1 MRATDSIYGKTTVR
15 AMDVTAALALAAAI
29 NHELAPLVQ
38 ELMLDRERKAMQLED
53 LAVQGMTGK
62 FFANMDLQPLDE
74 GETLEEPVGDSFIT
88 WDALVTD
95 YAEALY
101 PNRGP

>member
-1 MRATDSIYGKTTVR
+1 MNVTT
-15 AMDVTAALALAAAI
+15 ALALATAI
-29 NHELAPLVQ
+29 NHELAPLVR

-53 LAVQGMTGK
+53 FAVQGMTGK
-62 FFANMDLQPLDE
+62 FFANMELQPLDE

-88 WDALVTD
+88 WDALVID
-95 YAEALY
+95 YAETLY

>member
-15 AMDVTAALALAAAI
+15 AMDVTTALALAAAI

-53 LAVQGMTGK
+53 FAVQGMTGK
-62 FFANMDLQPLDE
+62 FFANLELQPLDE
-74 GETLEEPVGDSFIT
+74 GETLEEPIGDPFST
-88 WDALVTD
+88 WDDLVTH
-95 YAEALY
+95 YAETLY
-101 PNRGP
+101 PNHS